1 MLAIAAVAALTFST
15 TSCTD
20 PIHNGDPVDRSYS
33 LNFPLEKFHEY
44 GKAGDTIHQRQL
56 VDKHRRQLTKNV
68 VRHFPQIQDEKNI
81 HFILGSGYAKDV
93 LTGSGK
99 THSGKYSNELIIII
113 DDPKVSDTLFL
124 SCGNGMLS
132 KLRVTERHDFG
143 TAEPW
148 RITVEPGKSAAYY
161 EPQLKDWAPLCDSCG
176 ILVLDEDGKI
186 VPISIYSNVLGKYTS
201 YLWPYDV
208 IDVIEGVVYD
218 SAGNVVDHQ
227 ARIAAAKA
235 EKAKAEKAKA
245 KQQKKSK
252 KTNKRKR

>member
-1 MLAIAAVAALTFST
+1 MRRQNFFLALAVMAIVAVAA

-20 PIHNGDPVDRSYS
+20 PIWNNDPVDTTYS

-44 GKAGDTIHQRQL
+44 GKTGDTVHQREL
-56 VDKHRRQLTKNV
+56 VDKNLRQLTKNV

-81 HFILGSGYAKDV
+81 KFILGSGYAKDV

-143 TAEPW
+143 TAERW
-148 RITVEPGKSAAYY
+148 RIVIEPGKGLANYCPELERWSGIANSLDI
-161 EPQLKDWAPLCDSCG
+161 PVMDKDG
-176 ILVLDEDGKI
+176 NI

-208 IDVIEGVVYD
+208 IDLLDGVVYD
-218 SAGNVVDHQ
+218 SAGRPVDHE

-235 EKAKAEKAKA
+235 EKAKAE
-245 KQQKKSK
+245 QQKKNKKSK
-252 KTNKRKR
+252 RRR